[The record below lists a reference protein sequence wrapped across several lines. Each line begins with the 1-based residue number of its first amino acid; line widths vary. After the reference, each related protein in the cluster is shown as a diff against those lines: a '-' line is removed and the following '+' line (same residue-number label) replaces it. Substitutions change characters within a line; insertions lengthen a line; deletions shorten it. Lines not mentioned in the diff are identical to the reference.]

1 MEVLCAVVDILA
13 SPKSGALVP
22 LDRSSHFPMALLKP
36 PFRNLRALSCVSRKM
51 RLTVLAAWYRTLYI
65 RDPEDWDLA
74 VRMQICGH
82 VLEVRVLAAALDMK
96 RPFSTTILAR
106 FPRLHTVFIDA
117 HNDIVPRSLVK
128 DDPTFRKLLAAH
140 PSRKYFSMLPRLIW
154 PDTLRRLWI
163 TNTHFDTQ
171 LIPNIS
177 SMCPNLEDLW
187 ISRCTI
193 FSRNVSGPERL
204 CNFWDGDVTRHE
216 QYFFLEPRT
225 KASWEQIMEHPMPNL
240 RKLHLGSYNI
250 PGSPLIPHL
259 VIHKR
264 IAPNLNLPNAHD
276 TIWRDV
282 CPLCTHEHG
291 LRELKIG
298 ATMCRGFLKSMP
310 HLEEVS
316 WPLFCSIHK
325 VWPAVWTPDNVLR
338 LPKDVLNR
346 LPSPKPIRGAHA
358 PRMVGY

>member
-13 SPKSGALVP
+13 SPKSGAPVP
-22 LDRSSHFPMALLKP
+22 LDRNSKLPMALLKP
-36 PFRNLRALSCVSRKM
+36 HFKNLRALSCVSRKM

-65 RDPEDWDLA
+65 RNPEDWDLA
-74 VRMQICGH
+74 VRMQICGY
-82 VLEVRVLAAALDMK
+82 VLEVRVLAVALDMK

-117 HNDIVPRSLVK
+117 HNDIVPRRLAK
-128 DDPTFRKLLAAH
+128 DDPTLKLLVAH

-216 QYFFLEPRT
+216 QYFFLEPRVRIWAHYTFEWLTEHNRQRPHGSKLWNTPCRISESFTSEATTYPDLLSFRTWLFT
-225 KASWEQIMEHPMPNL
+225 KGLLLTSTFLTHTTQYGEMFAPCVPTSMVLESS
-240 RKLHLGSYNI
+240 KL
-250 PGSPLIPHL
+250 
-259 VIHKR
+259 
-264 IAPNLNLPNAHD
+264 APPCVED
-276 TIWRDV
+276 
-282 CPLCTHEHG
+282 
-291 LRELKIG
+291 
-298 ATMCRGFLKSMP
+298 F
-310 HLEEVS
+310 
-316 WPLFCSIHK
+316 
-325 VWPAVWTPDNVLR
+325 
-338 LPKDVLNR
+338 
-346 LPSPKPIRGAHA
+346 
-358 PRMVGY
+358 